1 MNDSNVNDPDE
12 NDPDMPNVKE
22 TVLDEKTMKE
32 LKGFDEEV
40 PKWDIALAALAT
52 EEAGIMGQ
60 GLMVKDFHRLAEEHT
75 IRFDDI
81 MVTMFELVIQGEW
94 KYQDIDGAERL
105 ITRDEVNK
113 LYVGDRLAE
122 ADVMQ
127 YLGLWSPAN

>member
-1 MNDSNVNDPDE
+1 MNDSDVPDE
-12 NDPDMPNVKE
+12 VK
-22 TVLDEKTMKE
+22 TKVLDEKTIEE

-52 EEAGIMGQ
+52 EEASILGQ
-60 GLMVKDFHRLAEEHT
+60 GLMVKDFHRLAEEHV

-94 KYQDIDGAERL
+94 KYQDADGVETP
-105 ITRDEVNK
+105 ITRDDVDK
-113 LYVGDRLAE
+113 LYVGGRLAE

-127 YLGLWSPAN
+127 YFGLWSPR

>member
-1 MNDSNVNDPDE
+1 MNDKTVNDP
-12 NDPDMPNVKE
+12 NVKN
-22 TVLDEKTMKE
+22 TILDKKAMEE

-52 EEAGIMGQ
+52 EEAGIMRQ
-60 GLMVKDFHRLAEEHT
+60 GLMVKDFHRLAEAHA

-94 KYQDIDGAERL
+94 KYQDVDGAERS
-105 ITRDEVNK
+105 ITRDEVDN
-113 LYVGDRLAE
+113 LYVGGRLAE

-127 YLGLWSPAN
+127 YLGLWSPR

>member
-1 MNDSNVNDPDE
+1 MNDKTVNDPSE
-12 NDPDMPNVKE
+12 TNVKE
-22 TVLDEKTMKE
+22 KILDEKTMEE

-94 KYQDIDGAERL
+94 KYQDVDGAERS
-105 ITRDEVNK
+105 ISRDEVDN
-113 LYVGDRLAE
+113 LYVGGRLAE

-127 YLGLWSPAN
+127 YLGLWSPG

>member
-1 MNDSNVNDPDE
+1 MNDKTVNDLSE
-12 NDPDMPNVKE
+12 TNVKE
-22 TVLDEKTMKE
+22 KILDEKTMEE

-52 EEAGIMGQ
+52 EEASIMGQ
-60 GLMVKDFHRLAEEHT
+60 GLMVKDFHRLAEEHS

-94 KYQDIDGAERL
+94 KYQDVDGAERL
-105 ITRDEVNK
+105 ITRDEVDN
-113 LYVGDRLAE
+113 LYVGGRLAD

-127 YLGLWSPAN
+127 YLGLWSPR